1 MPARS
6 MPEAAQGGPRYEPI
20 GDAIEHGSL
29 TTAASDL
36 LEVHQARAELA
47 EIGRKDDPPEPR

>member
-1 MPARS
+1 
-6 MPEAAQGGPRYEPI
+6 MPEAAQGGPRCEPI

-29 TTAASDL
+29 TTAASYL

-47 EIGRKDDPPEPR
+47 EIDRKDDPPEPR